1 MYKTAKIP
9 ARRAL
14 LSGGGLAALLALAHL
29 TGDALNSMLSA
40 LLPTLQE
47 RFGLTETVLALLVA
61 ASWLGSSLT
70 QARKDGPSAARGG
83 PQPQRPLRL
92 PFGGQERA

>member
-9 ARRAL
+9 ARRVFL
-14 LSGGGLAALLALAHL
+14 GGGGLAALLALAHL

-47 RFGLTETVLALLVA
+47 RFGLTETVLAFLVA

-70 QARKDGPSAARGG
+70 QPFFGALSDRIGRRLARGD
-83 PQPQRPLRL
+83 R
-92 PFGGQERA
+92 